1 MCHWHGSSCQPS
13 WLLYC
18 CRKHLVQLHA
28 ELTPWAELWE
38 HSLYQLSVARW
49 LRPTG
54 FAATPSLLGWVSHFQ
69 WSNTNTGNYFYF
81 SLSMKEILITFN
93 FWFFFWRMIWWLG
106 KDAWRSLKLFVVIIS
121 YSIWHMKFQLCLLKP
136 HLHKCLYAP
145 FLPLGHKRNLMLLSS
160 SSLGNWG
167 KRQIPS
173 DLLQLNQKI
182 MALSATKTEFN
193 KFQTSVF
200 NTKSASLIF
209 CFYILAQW
217 PRLNK
222 QEVISNHMS
231 WNFNWHT
238 GSQAKTTIGLHLQS
252 VIMIF

>member
-1 MCHWHGSSCQPS
+1 MPPSSNFFLLRTLINVCHWHGSSCQPS

-49 LRPTG
+49 LRPTC
-54 FAATPSLLGWVSHFQ
+54 FAATPSVLGWVSHFQ

-81 SLSMKEILITFN
+81 SLSVKEIFITFN
-93 FWFFFWRMIWWLG
+93 FFFFFFWRMIRWLG
-106 KDAWRSLKLFVVIIS
+106 KDAWRSLINYLWWLFLTAFGTRNFSFVYWNRISTSACMSHFFLWVIRETWC
-121 YSIWHMKFQLCLLKP
+121 YYH
-136 HLHKCLYAP
+136 
-145 FLPLGHKRNLMLLSS
+145 LPL
-160 SSLGNWG
+160 WETEE

-173 DLLQLNQKI
+173 DVLQLHQKI

-209 CFYILAQW
+209 CFYVLAQ
-217 PRLNK
+217 
-222 QEVISNHMS
+222 
-231 WNFNWHT
+231 
-238 GSQAKTTIGLHLQS
+238 
-252 VIMIF
+252 